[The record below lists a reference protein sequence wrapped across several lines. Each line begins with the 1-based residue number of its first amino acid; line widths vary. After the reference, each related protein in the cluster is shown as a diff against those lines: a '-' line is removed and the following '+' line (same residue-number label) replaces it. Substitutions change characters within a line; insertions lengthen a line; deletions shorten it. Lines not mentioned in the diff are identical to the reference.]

1 MEFELDP
8 AKAER
13 NLRDH
18 GVSFEEAT
26 TIFGDS
32 LSLTVGDPDHAE
44 GEERLLILGHTDANR
59 HLVVSFTE
67 RGTRIRLI
75 SAREM
80 TRNERQAYEQ

>member
-1 MEFELDP
+1 MEFEWDP
-8 AKAER
+8 DKAER

-18 GVSFEEAT
+18 EVSFEEAT
-26 TIFGDS
+26 TVFADS
-32 LSLTVGDPDHAE
+32 LSLTVADPDHSE
-44 GEERLLILGHTDANR
+44 GEERLLVFGQTDANR

>member
-1 MEFELDP
+1 MEFEWDP
-8 AKAER
+8 DKADR
-13 NLRDH
+13 NIRTH
-18 GVSFEEAT
+18 GVSFEEAST
-26 TIFGDS
+26 VFADA
-32 LSLTVGDPDHAE
+32 LSLTVADPDHSQR
-44 GEERLLILGHTDANR
+44 EEWWLIFGQTEANR